1 MENNRYEIGLK
12 KLQEVDGAEGIAVVE
27 SLNDIAP
34 DMGKYIVEF
43 AFGGIYNRKGL
54 SLTMRQIATI
64 AALSALGG
72 CEKQLQIHINAAL
85 NVGLEQEEII
95 EIIIHCVPYIGFPKA
110 LNALSV
116 AKEVFK
122 NKKIGVN

>member
-43 AFGGIYNRKGL
+43 AFGDIYNRKGL
-54 SLTMRQIATI
+54 SLTMRQAATI

-72 CEKQLQIHINAAL
+72 CEKQLQVHINAAL

-122 NKKIGVN
+122 NKKIGGN

>member
-1 MENNRYEIGLK
+1 MESKRYEIGLK

-43 AFGGIYNRKGL
+43 AFGDIYNRNGL
-54 SLTMRQIATI
+54 SLANRQAVTI
-64 AALSALGG
+64 AALSAIGG
-72 CEKQLQIHINAAL
+72 CEKQLRIHINAAL
-85 NVGLEQEEII
+85 NVGLKQEEII

-122 NKKIGVN
+122 DKKIGGE

>member
-1 MENNRYEIGLK
+1 MENKRYEMGLK
-12 KLQEVDGAEGIAVVE
+12 KLQEVDGAEGVSVIE

-43 AFGGIYNRKGL
+43 AFGDIYNRNGINL
-54 SLTMRQIATI
+54 AMRQAVTI

-85 NVGLEQEEII
+85 NVGLGQEEII
-95 EIIIHCVPYIGFPKA
+95 ETIIHCVPYIGFPKA

-122 NKKIGVN
+122 EKKIGGE

>member
-1 MENNRYEIGLK
+1 MDNNRYEIGLK

-43 AFGGIYNRKGL
+43 AFGDIYNRKGL
-54 SLTMRQIATI
+54 SLTMRQVATI

-72 CEKQLQIHINAAL
+72 CEKQLEVHINAAL
-85 NVGLEQEEII
+85 NVGIKQEEIL

-122 NKKIGVN
+122 NKKNGGN

>member
-12 KLQEVDGAEGIAVVE
+12 KLQEVDGAEGIEVVE

-43 AFGGIYNRKGL
+43 AFGDIYNRKGL
-54 SLTMRQIATI
+54 SLTMRQAATI

-72 CEKQLQIHINAAL
+72 CEKQLQVHINAAL

-122 NKKIGVN
+122 NKKIGGN

>member
-1 MENNRYEIGLK
+1 MENNRYEIGLE

-43 AFGGIYNRKGL
+43 VFGDIYNRKGL
-54 SLTMRQIATI
+54 SLTMRQAATI

-72 CEKQLQIHINAAL
+72 CEKQLQVHINAAL
-85 NVGLEQEEII
+85 NVGLKQEEII
-95 EIIIHCVPYIGFPKA
+95 ETIIHCVPYIGFPKT
-110 LNALSV
+110 LNALNV

-122 NKKIGVN
+122 DKKIEGE

>member
-12 KLQEVDGAEGIAVVE
+12 KLQEVDGAEGIAIVE

-43 AFGGIYNRKGL
+43 AFGDIYNRKGL

-85 NVGLEQEEII
+85 NVGLEQEDII

>member
-1 MENNRYEIGLK
+1 MENKRYEMGLK
-12 KLQEVDGAEGIAVVE
+12 KLQEVDGAEGVSVIE

-43 AFGGIYNRKGL
+43 AFGDIYNRNGINL
-54 SLTMRQIATI
+54 AMRQAVTI

-85 NVGLEQEEII
+85 NLGQEEII
-95 EIIIHCVPYIGFPKA
+95 ETIIHCVPYIGFPKA

-122 NKKIGVN
+122 EKKIGGE

>member
-1 MENNRYEIGLK
+1 MENKRYEMGLK
-12 KLQEVDGAEGIAVVE
+12 KLQEVDGAEGVSVIE

-43 AFGGIYNRKGL
+43 AFGDIYNRDGIDIAI
-54 SLTMRQIATI
+54 RQAVTI

-72 CEKQLQIHINAAL
+72 CENQLRIHINAAL
-85 NVGLEQEEII
+85 HVGLGQEEVI

-116 AKEVFK
+116 EKEILK
-122 NKKIGVN
+122 EKIGG

>member
-1 MENNRYEIGLK
+1 MENKRYEMGLK
-12 KLQEVDGAEGIAVVE
+12 KLQEVDGAEGVSVIE

-43 AFGGIYNRKGL
+43 AFGDIYNRDGIDIAI
-54 SLTMRQIATI
+54 RQAVTI

-72 CEKQLQIHINAAL
+72 CEKQLRIHINAAL
-85 NVGLEQEEII
+85 NVGLGQEEII

-116 AKEVFK
+116 AKEIFK
-122 NKKIGVN
+122 EKIGGE

>member
-1 MENNRYEIGLK
+1 
-12 KLQEVDGAEGIAVVE
+12 
-27 SLNDIAP
+27 
-34 DMGKYIVEF
+34 
-43 AFGGIYNRKGL
+43 
-54 SLTMRQIATI
+54 MRQAVTI

-85 NVGLEQEEII
+85 NVGLGQEEII
-95 EIIIHCVPYIGFPKA
+95 ETIIHCVPYIGFPKA

-122 NKKIGVN
+122 EKKIGGE

>member
-43 AFGGIYNRKGL
+43 AFGDIYNRKGL
-54 SLTMRQIATI
+54 SLTMRQAVTI
-64 AALSALGG
+64 AVLSALGG

-95 EIIIHCVPYIGFPKA
+95 EIIIHCVPYMGFPKA

-122 NKKIGVN
+122 NIKIGGN